1 MGLTLT
7 RSTKSKSSEVFPS
20 LFSAIFLGALLVEA
34 VGAAGF
40 AARVSPPR
48 YELNANPGD
57 VIRDVLEIG
66 NADSATARFVV
77 RSADW
82 DLNEDGGVIIHPP
95 ELQPGSCRPW
105 TRIERRSLTLP
116 PEAVKRFRFEIHVPD
131 DAAAGECRFALLIAP
146 DPQSEAA
153 LAQLGD
159 LRFPITGQIAVIV
172 YVAVGGAKPMLDFRN
187 IHLAQING
195 QTVPVTVFHNA
206 GNAHGRPL
214 GLLEGSDANG
224 QGLDFVVSPAPILPG
239 RTVSIAL
246 WPRSPQDAQQSVD
259 FVTPVRIRGPIEWDG
274 GEVDVDTTLE

>member
-1 MGLTLT
+1 M
-7 RSTKSKSSEVFPS
+7 
-20 LFSAIFLGALLVEA
+20 
-34 VGAAGF
+34 
-40 AARVSPPR
+40 
-48 YELNANPGD
+48 
-57 VIRDVLEIG
+57 
-66 NADSATARFVV
+66 
-77 RSADW
+77 
-82 DLNEDGGVIIHPP
+82 IIHPP

-105 TRIERRSLTLP
+105 IRIERRSLTLP

-195 QTVPVTVFHNA
+195 QTVPVAVFHNA

-224 QGLDFVVSPAPILPG
+224 PRVGLCGVARANPARPHGFHRTLAAIPPGCSTKRRLCYSGANQGAN
-239 RTVSIAL
+239 
-246 WPRSPQDAQQSVD
+246 
-259 FVTPVRIRGPIEWDG
+259 
-274 GEVDVDTTLE
+274 